1 MRGYRG
7 SAGDPEES
15 AGRGTGWVGLEQSQ
29 KGIKTSRDQE
39 GLRSACHLAT
49 QEGEAGDMSEGER
62 DRRKYKIEDRET
74 G

>member
-1 MRGYRG
+1 M
-7 SAGDPEES
+7 
-15 AGRGTGWVGLEQSQ
+15 GLEQSQ

-62 DRRKYKIEDRET
+62 ETEESTRLKTGKLDRLTMIRSQRVLKIKSRFVN
-74 G
+74 